1 MPGTVSDFYF
11 VLGKGFNRMKRQWNL
26 MGVGTRLG
34 VAHLFVCTALVASP
48 SVFAKDDPP
57 EVKEDHNV
65 QVVVTSSDLGNIL
78 DKVSKALEENKVS
91 VEKRAKI
98 MAQLQPAI
106 DKAKTFTVTE
116 GDGKDAK
123 VMKVFSTVQINSDES
138 SPKGNAQNEGNV
150 VEIKVDQD
158 GKKTATVLRLNKGQ
172 VSGRLISPLTK
183 QDDVYRIGVALEQ
196 MVTLDE
202 GSEGSDDSENDK
214 PDASDKDVKGV
225 VVESTMADSPAEKVG
240 IKKGDVIVSADRKTI
255 SVHTDLMEK
264 IQEAGKNDKP
274 LQLLI
279 ERDGET
285 MTLEVKPTKMKT
297 SDLAMETIELSLPT
311 TEGFVLDSNEMLER
325 FKDADAMRNAPMNP
339 SVFLKA
345 LRSGEDGGLAKEVAE
360 LKNEIAELKKL
371 VKELVDKK

>member
-1 MPGTVSDFYF
+1 
-11 VLGKGFNRMKRQWNL
+11 

-34 VAHLFVCTALVASP
+34 AANLFACTALVASP

-65 QVVVTSSDLGNIL
+65 HVFVADGDSDNIL
-78 DKVSKALEENKVS
+78 EKVSKALEENKVS
-91 VEKRAKI
+91 AEKRAKI

-106 DKAKTFTVTE
+106 NKAMAFTVTE
-116 GDGKDAK
+116 GSGKDTK
-123 VMKVFSTVQINSDES
+123 VMKVFSTAQITSGET
-138 SPKGNAQNEGNV
+138 SPKGDAPNDGNV

-196 MVTLDE
+196 IVIDDE
-202 GSEGSDDSENDK
+202 DSEGSDDSKDDK
-214 PDASDKDVKGV
+214 PDASAKDVKGV
-225 VVESTMADSPAEKVG
+225 VVESIMADSPAEKVG
-240 IKKGDVIVSADRKTI
+240 IKKGDVIVSADDKTI
-255 SVHTDLMEK
+255 TVYTELMEK
-264 IQEAGKNDKP
+264 IQEAGKNEKP
-274 LQLLI
+274 LHLSIQ
-279 ERDGET
+279 RDGET
-285 MTLEVKPTKMKT
+285 IKLEVKPTKLKS

-311 TEGFVLDSNEMLER
+311 TEGFVLDSSEMLEA
-325 FKDADAMRNAPMNP
+325 FKDADAMRNAQMNP
-339 SVFLKA
+339 SIFLKT
-345 LRSGEDGGLAKEVAE
+345 LRGSDDDGLAKEVAE

>member
-1 MPGTVSDFYF
+1 
-11 VLGKGFNRMKRQWNL
+11 
-26 MGVGTRLG
+26 
-34 VAHLFVCTALVASP
+34 
-48 SVFAKDDPP
+48 
-57 EVKEDHNV
+57 
-65 QVVVTSSDLGNIL
+65 VVVTSSDLGNIL

-158 GKKTATVLRLNKGQ
+158 GKKTATVLRMNKGQ

-183 QDDVYRIGVALEQ
+183 QDEVYRIGVALEQ
-196 MVTLDE
+196 MLT
-202 GSEGSDDSENDK
+202 DSEDSEEFNDVK
-214 PDASDKDVKGV
+214 PDATAKALKGV
-225 VVESTMADSPAEKVG
+225 IVESTMAESPAEKVG
-240 IKKGDVIVSADRKTI
+240 IKKGDVIVSANDKTI
-255 SVHTDLMEK
+255 TVYTDLMEK
-264 IQEAGKNDKP
+264 IQEAGRNDKP

-285 MTLEVKPTKMKT
+285 MTLEVKPTKMKP

-311 TEGFVLDSNEMLER
+311 TEGFVLDSKEMLER

>member
-1 MPGTVSDFYF
+1 
-11 VLGKGFNRMKRQWNL
+11 
-26 MGVGTRLG
+26 
-34 VAHLFVCTALVASP
+34 
-48 SVFAKDDPP
+48 VFAKDDPP

-158 GKKTATVLRLNKGQ
+158 GKKTATVLRMNKGQ

-183 QDDVYRIGVALEQ
+183 QDEVYRIGVALEQ
-196 MVTLDE
+196 MLT
-202 GSEGSDDSENDK
+202 DSEDSEEFN
-214 PDASDKDVKGV
+214 DVKPGATAKALKGV
-225 VVESTMADSPAEKVG
+225 IVESTMAESPAEKVG
-240 IKKGDVIVSADRKTI
+240 IKKGDVIVSANDKTI
-255 SVHTDLMEK
+255 TVYTDLMEK
-264 IQEAGKNDKP
+264 IQEAGRNDKP

-285 MTLEVKPTKMKT
+285 MTLEVKPTKMKP

-311 TEGFVLDSNEMLER
+311 TEGFVLDSKEMLER